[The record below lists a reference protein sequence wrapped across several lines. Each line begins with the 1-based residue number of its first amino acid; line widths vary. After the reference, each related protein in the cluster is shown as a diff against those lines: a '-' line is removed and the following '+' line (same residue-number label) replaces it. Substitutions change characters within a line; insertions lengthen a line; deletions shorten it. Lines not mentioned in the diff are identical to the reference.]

1 MDDLMNKIATLVE
14 SEVNARCQEHVAQT
28 TQTKVLRDIAT
39 LVGVSEQVADF
50 EAATVDAVREIQ
62 SNLVQ
67 VRQERDA
74 ALLKLLEVRKVV
86 AEDIAKVAKVVVDE
100 VEGFRVGDL
109 VRYSQITS
117 DYKYLPIVKFQGTKA
132 VYITHSGAASYENV
146 IEVTELRRKPVEV
159 GDTVR
164 AEGKPMSTF
173 VVKSYEYD
181 DEGRKMVRCQESPFS
196 SDLTLTSRLIAIAAK

>member
-14 SEVNARCQEHVAQT
+14 AEVSVRSQAQA
-28 TQTKVLRDIAT
+28 QVLRDIAT
-39 LVGVSEQVADF
+39 LVGVSEQVTDF

-74 ALLKLLEVRKVV
+74 AVLKLLEVRKVV
-86 AEDIAKVAKVVVDE
+86 AEDVAKVVEVVDE

-132 VYITHSGAASYENV
+132 VYITHSGAAPYENV

-196 SDLTLTSRLIAIAAK
+196 SDLILTSRLIAIAAK